1 VSNSIVGFVKVE
13 KKHDVV
19 SNNVQE
25 QKASLLSLLIR
36 VILIIIY
43 IRNLRRVDAKDEHQ
57 SIKVD
62 Y

>member
-1 VSNSIVGFVKVE
+1 MNNSIVGFVKVE

-43 IRNLRRVDAKDEHQ
+43 IRNLRRVDAEDKHQ

>member
-1 VSNSIVGFVKVE
+1 VNYSIVGFVKVE

-25 QKASLLSLLIR
+25 QKASLLSLFIR
-36 VILIIIY
+36 IILIIIY
-43 IRNLRRVDAKDEHQ
+43 IRNLRRVDAEDEHQ

>member
-25 QKASLLSLLIR
+25 QKASLLSLFIR
-36 VILIIIY
+36 IILIIIY
-43 IRNLRRVDAKDEHQ
+43 IRNLRRVDAEDKHQ